1 MGGVGRFFMGCG
13 VMVVDMKMVP
23 LPEEEET
30 LTDYLKK
37 QRVKKKRGKEKEED
51 EEGGEVRGRGVEG

>member
-1 MGGVGRFFMGCG
+1 
-13 VMVVDMKMVP
+13 MKLVP

-37 QRVKKKRGKEKEED
+37 QRVKKKKKKEA
-51 EEGGEVRGRGVEG
+51 EEGDESVEGEGVEGMR